1 MYPCISMASGSEKS
15 DDDEDVQIVDSLSS
29 SLQATYGSEDEEEDE
44 EEDEDAIYPVRELPT
59 HQTDNSHIEKKEE
72 VEDDGEGNLLMMII
86 LTIKP

>member
-29 SLQATYGSEDEEEDE
+29 SLQATYGSEDE